1 MNISLTPHF
10 EELVKGKVES
20 GLYNSVSEV
29 VREALRLLEE
39 RDQLRELRLE
49 ELRREIQKG
58 IDSGGATPL
67 DMEDIKSR
75 SRKRLAVQQMEAQL
89 KPFVASPSAGAQESL
104 VEP

>member
-20 GLYNSVSEV
+20 GLYNSASEV
-29 VREALRLLEE
+29 MREALRLLEE

-58 IDSGGATPL
+58 IDSGPSTPL
-67 DMEDIKSR
+67 DMEEIKAR
-75 SRKRLAVQQMEAQL
+75 GRKRLAAQQGE
-89 KPFVASPSAGAQESL
+89 G
-104 VEP
+104 